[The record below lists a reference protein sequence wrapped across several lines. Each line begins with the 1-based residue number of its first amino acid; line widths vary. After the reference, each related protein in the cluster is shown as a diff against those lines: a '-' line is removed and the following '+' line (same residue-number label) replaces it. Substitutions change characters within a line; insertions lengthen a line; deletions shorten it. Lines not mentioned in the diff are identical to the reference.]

1 MYGEIA
7 AGLVNQF
14 MEKMK
19 QGKVY
24 ELRRYK
30 TVRRSMIISWITPW
44 PVCTYALTPIDDLP
58 SLTDNPESSTGTLT
72 LEIICIIH
80 WFSDANTL
88 LKPVTLKPLEVT
100 FNLPKQQQHEDV
112 LAAVTAQPL
121 PDDDDNLIQ

>member
-24 ELRRYK
+24 ELRRLVTAAKKLYKPVEGELMIRFGRYK

-58 SLTDNPESSTGTLT
+58 SLTDNPESSTGN
-72 LEIICIIH
+72 H
-80 WFSDANTL
+80 
-88 LKPVTLKPLEVT
+88 
-100 FNLPKQQQHEDV
+100 LPIW
-112 LAAVTAQPL
+112 T
-121 PDDDDNLIQ
+121 